1 MSLIDFTTD
10 PATGVAPIAIEGIV
24 TRAPA
29 STRPAARRAAVV
41 RRRAGVRAV
50 PVDAERQRV
59 YPVVGQRVLVLISDQ
74 QAAWAFPAW
83 QS

>member
-29 STRPAARRAAVV
+29 STSDLLHVALPSFDDQQEF
-41 RRRAGVRAV
+41 G
-50 PVDAERQRV
+50 PCPWPPNGTSL
-59 YPVVGQRVLVLISDQ
+59 PVVGQRVLVIISDQ
-74 QAAWAFPAW
+74 QAVWAFPAW